1 MSVPPF
7 PAVPEA
13 THEEGFLHSGDHT
26 RIFWQRYRPVL
37 SRATVAVFHGGGD
50 HSGRFPALVGALV
63 RGGFTVAL
71 VDLRG
76 HGQSD
81 GRRWSIDGFSDYL
94 ADADAFI
101 QAQRA
106 GAPGRLFVL
115 GHGEGALVA
124 ARWAID
130 HHGEAAGF
138 VFAAPAFGFGPEAP
152 PLDRRRARLLGRLL
166 PRHRLPARVQ
176 ASGLTAD
183 PELQAWIERDPLRG
197 TTTTARW
204 FTASLAAQREVLAAA
219 PGFDAPLLLLAGG
232 DDRLS
237 DGRASHRF
245 FQAAAAGDKKLL
257 IYEGFRHDL
266 FNERGRE
273 RPLGDVVAW
282 IQARAG

>member
-1 MSVPPF
+1 MSIPPF

-26 RIFWQRYRPVL
+26 RIFWQRYRPAI

-50 HSGRFPALVGALV
+50 HAGRFPALVGALV

-94 ADADAFI
+94 ADADAFL
-101 QAQRA
+101 QAQRV

-124 ARWAID
+124 ARWSLD

-152 PLDRRRARLLGRLL
+152 PFDRRRARLLGRLL
-166 PRHRLPARVQ
+166 PRHRLPARVP
-176 ASGLTAD
+176 ASTLTAD

-197 TTTTARW
+197 TSTTTRW
-204 FTASLAAQREVLAAA
+204 FTASLAAQREVQAAA
-219 PGFDAPLLLLAGG
+219 PGFDAPLLLLTGG

-237 DGRASHRF
+237 DGRASRRF
-245 FQAAAAGDKKLL
+245 FEAAAAPDKKLL

-282 IQARAG
+282 LQARAG